1 MDEDHKED
9 DTGEAGG
16 SLLKEREAFVKNF
29 LRKGVEFTEELLR
42 ENVELQHKLS
52 QLEADNT
59 GLRTQVKS
67 DDAIR
72 DLLRT
77 IEALEKEK
85 RSLLDKSSQ
94 LEQASRRYEGRYAAI
109 EQELN
114 DLANLYVASFQLH
127 ATLRPIHV
135 IQHIKELLAQL
146 VGAERFVLYLLRDDG
161 KTAHPIAFEGVM
173 ESELSPISVGEGAV
187 GKVCA
192 SGVSQVKQGEPLG
205 QGTMEA
211 PLAVLPMQVDSQT
224 VGAIAIVSLLE
235 QKVAWAQVDQELFHL
250 LGSHAATALLS
261 ANLYSKQPDVL
272 TALEGLAEALK

>member
-1 MDEDHKED
+1 MDEDQKPDE
-9 DTGEAGG
+9 ELG
-16 SLLKEREAFVKNF
+16 SELLREREAFVKNF
-29 LRKGVEFTEELLR
+29 LRKGVEFTEELLK
-42 ENVELQHKLS
+42 ENADLQARLT
-52 QLEADNT
+52 QLEHDNT

-127 ATLRPIHV
+127 ATLRPPHV
-135 IQHIKELLAQL
+135 VQHIKELLAQL
-146 VGAERFVLYLLRDDG
+146 VGAERFVMYLLERDG
-161 KTAHPIAFEGVM
+161 KTARPIAFEGIPAA
-173 ESELSPISVGEGAV
+173 ELAEVTVGEGAI

-205 QGTMEA
+205 DGTLAE

-235 QKVAWAQVDQELFHL
+235 QKSAWAQVDQELFHL
-250 LGSHAATALLS
+250 LGSHAATALLA

-272 TALEGLAEALK
+272 AALEGLFEALK